1 MTEDR
6 FKGIELRLDRLTD
19 VVAEV
24 ARQGAAQAAL
34 LESHTLLSKRVDEN
48 AVSMNARMDEL
59 HSEIYGKDG
68 IYNTI
73 QKNQWVIGLMTFFG
87 TLLATG
93 TMSLLVFYLRGTL

>member
-34 LESHTLLSKRVDEN
+34 LESHNALSRRVDE
-48 AVSMNARMDEL
+48 L
-59 HSEIYGKDG
+59 HTEIYGKDG
-68 IYNTI
+68 LYNAI
-73 QKNQWVIGLMTFFG
+73 QRNQWVIGLMTFFG
-87 TLLATG
+87 TLIASG
-93 TMSLLVFYLRGTL
+93 AMSLLVFYLRAMPGGA